1 MFFYVSHGGCGP
13 PVFAQ
18 NPMTKKTTG
27 LLAFFLLL
35 ALGVLGVYLPGLNN
49 GLVFDDLR
57 LTDGTIFGP
66 YDSLLNLQQRLLSYG
81 SFVWL
86 DAVVGHGWWKQ
97 RLFNILL
104 HLGTTAG
111 LYVWFRELLGCTA
124 FSEDFQ
130 ADETFAASR
139 TAALRVGV
147 ALFALNPV
155 AVYGVAYLLQRSV
168 LMATFFSVWSCYAL
182 VRGLRRNHKGWI
194 AAAVAGYVLAVLAKE
209 HAVMLVGFFVPL
221 YIFVKRPGAKQIAA
235 IGAACMLLLALAA
248 YLLAQVYG
256 SFLGRVFDPTS
267 VLLVQQLDAL
277 RPGMQSA
284 VFPLSILNEAFLFF
298 RYGVLWFLPNPQWM
312 SIDMRPAF
320 PLTLAAFPQVVGA
333 LAYAVLLLGSLWRVM
348 RRSDALGLAA
358 LCLLFPLLLFW
369 TEFAT
374 VWVQDPLVLYR
385 SYLWAAAIPG
395 LIALPLIGFAP
406 RAVYTAGFVVATLFG
421 GLALERVLTF
431 ESDISVWSDAV
442 EKVDLQAP
450 ANAVGRWRP
459 YLNRGAQN
467 LEKSLTDSALADFT
481 MAERLGE
488 PRGLATFNK
497 GVALQ
502 QQRKHA
508 EAIAAFKASE
518 AQGNR
523 GAELYY
529 QLGESLYETG
539 RFPDA
544 YAAFGRAL
552 ELYGP
557 PVAGNEEQQK
567 VLENARL
574 RHAETA
580 ITVQKYDVALQAFS
594 ELVKNRPN
602 SARFQSGY
610 GLSLLGAGRTQ
621 EALAVF
627 DRLIAERPF
636 AQAFYGRAL
645 ARHALGNTAGGIEDM
660 DKALSMD
667 PRNQTYQTLRAQMAR
682 LAPKR

>member
-1 MFFYVSHGGCGP
+1 
-13 PVFAQ
+13 
-18 NPMTKKTTG
+18 MTKKNIG
-27 LLAFFLLL
+27 LWAFSLLL
-35 ALGVLGVYLPGLNN
+35 GAAVLGVYLPGIHN

-66 YDSLLNLQQRLLSYG
+66 YDSLLQAKQRLLSYG

-86 DAVVGHGWWKQ
+86 DAVAGSGWWKQ
-97 RLFNILL
+97 RLFNIAL

-111 LYVWFRELLGCTA
+111 VYFWFRELLRSTE
-124 FSEDFQ
+124 FSEDFRA
-130 ADETFAASR
+130 ADSFQSSR
-139 TAALRVGV
+139 SAALRVGV

-155 AVYGVAYLLQRSV
+155 AVYGVAYLVQRSV
-168 LMATFFSVWSCYAL
+168 LMATFFAVWACFAL
-182 VRGLRRNHKGWI
+182 VRGLRSRHNGWI
-194 AAAVAGYVLAVLAKE
+194 AAALGAYGLAVLAKE
-209 HAVMLVGFFVPL
+209 HAVMLVVFFVPL
-221 YIFVKRPGAKQIAA
+221 YIFVKRPAWKQIARISA
-235 IGAACMLLLALAA
+235 GCLVLLAVAV
-248 YLLAQVYG
+248 YLLAKVYG
-256 SFLGRVFDPTS
+256 SVLGRVFDPTS
-267 VLLVQQLDAL
+267 LLLVQQLDAL
-277 RPGMQSA
+277 NPGMRASA
-284 VFPLSILNEAFLFF
+284 FPLSIINEAFLFF
-298 RYGVLWFLPNPQWM
+298 RYGILWFLPNPQWM
-312 SIDMRPAF
+312 SIDMRPEF
-320 PLTLAAFPQVVGA
+320 PLSLAAWPQVAGA
-333 LAYAVLLLGSLWRVM
+333 LAYVLLLLGSLWLVV

-358 LCLLFPLLLFW
+358 LCLLFPMLLFW

-406 RAVYTAGFVVATLFG
+406 KAVYTVGFVVGGLFG

-431 ESDISVWSDAV
+431 ESDVSVWSDAV

-459 YLNRGAQN
+459 YLNRGAQY
-467 LEKSLTDSALADFT
+467 LDKSLTDSAYADFV

-502 QQRKHA
+502 QQRKHP
-508 EAIAAFKASE
+508 EAIVAFRASE
-518 AQGNR
+518 AMGNR

-539 RFPDA
+539 RYPDA
-544 YAAFGRAL
+544 YAAFARAL

-557 PVAGNEEQQK
+557 AVVGNEEQQK

-580 ITVQKYDVALQAFS
+580 ITVQKYDVALQEFS
-594 ELVKNRPN
+594 ELLKNRAT

-610 GLSLLGAGRTQ
+610 GLALLGAGRTA

-627 DRLIAERPF
+627 DKLVADRPF
-636 AQAFYGRAL
+636 AQAYYGRAL

-667 PRNQTYQTLRAQMAR
+667 PRNPTYQNLRAQMAR

>member
-1 MFFYVSHGGCGP
+1 
-13 PVFAQ
+13 
-18 NPMTKKTTG
+18 MTKKTIG
-27 LLAFFLLL
+27 LLAFLLLL
-35 ALGVLGVYLPGLNN
+35 AIGVLAVYLPGLHNE
-49 GLVFDDLR
+49 LVFDDLR

-86 DAVVGHGWWKQ
+86 DAVVGPGWWKQ

-104 HLGTTAG
+104 HLGTTVG
-111 LYVWFRELLGCTA
+111 LYFWFRQLLLATE
-124 FSEDFQ
+124 FSEDIR
-130 ADETFAASR
+130 AAESFSSSR
-139 TAALRVGV
+139 IAALRVGV

-168 LMATFFSVWSCYAL
+168 LMATFFAAWSCYAL
-182 VRGLRRNHKGWI
+182 VRGLRQNHKGWL
-194 AAAVAGYVLAVLAKE
+194 AAAVAGYILAVLAKE
-209 HAVMLVGFFVPL
+209 HTVMLVAFFVPL
-221 YIFVKRPGAKQIAA
+221 YIFVKRPGVKQIAG
-235 IGAACMLLLALAA
+235 IAAGCMLLLALAV

-267 VLLVQQLDAL
+267 LLLVQQLDAL
-277 RPGMQSA
+277 RPGLQSA

-320 PLTLAAFPQVVGA
+320 PLSPDAFPQLLGA
-333 LAYAVLLLGSLWRVM
+333 LAYGVLLVGSAWLVM
-348 RRSDALGLAA
+348 RRSNALGLAA
-358 LCLLFPLLLFW
+358 LCLLFPLLLFG

-406 RAVYTAGFVVATLFG
+406 KTVYTVGFVVGALFG

-431 ESDISVWSDAV
+431 ESQISVWSDAV

-459 YLNRGAQN
+459 YLNRGAQY

-502 QQRKHA
+502 LQRKHT
-508 EAIAAFKASE
+508 EAIAAFRASE
-518 AQGNR
+518 AKGNH

-539 RFPDA
+539 RFTDA
-544 YAAFGRAL
+544 YTAFSRAL

-557 PVAGNEEQQK
+557 PVAENEEQRK

-580 ITVQKYDVALQAFS
+580 ITVQKYDVALQEFS
-594 ELVKNRPN
+594 LLLQNRST
-602 SARFQSGY
+602 SARFRSGY
-610 GLSLLGAGRTQ
+610 GLALLGAGRTA

-627 DRLIAERPF
+627 DKLIADRPF

-645 ARHALGNTAGGIEDM
+645 ARHALGNTAGGVEDM
-660 DKALSMD
+660 DKALSLD